1 MHDPPHPHQENGRVK
16 LCWVIIII
24 ILLGEVAYKIYK
36 TFISSRSRVPG
47 GVTPVRPTA
56 KHQPRGRLG
65 LSHGETG
72 KKQVVKSFGN
82 NRICNR
88 QASWD
93 FLREK
98 QVRKPVCQI
107 TWD

>member
-1 MHDPPHPHQENGRVK
+1 MAKTCVGLLLV
-16 LCWVIIII
+16 
-24 ILLGEVAYKIYK
+24 LLGRACIQNFSWLGPLACSEDSFLGRLV
-36 TFISSRSRVPG
+36 S
-47 GVTPVRPTA
+47 PVRPTA
-56 KHQPRGRLG
+56 KPQPRGRLG

>member
-1 MHDPPHPHQENGRVK
+1 MK
-16 LCWVIIII
+16 W
-24 ILLGEVAYKIYK
+24 ILYD
-36 TFISSRSRVPG
+36 TMSS
-47 GVTPVRPTA
+47 PVRPTA
-56 KHQPRGRLG
+56 KPQPRGRLG

>member
-1 MHDPPHPHQENGRVK
+1 MVDHLIVNYSRNENIFFG
-16 LCWVIIII
+16 
-24 ILLGEVAYKIYK
+24 GQ
-36 TFISSRSRVPG
+36 SS
-47 GVTPVRPTA
+47 PVRPTA
-56 KHQPRGRLG
+56 KPQPRGRLG